1 MTSSGDIRTFVGTQ
15 FYRRWLYICG
25 EKQRVTTRP
34 LAVGLVGAGAIST
47 HHLAGWA
54 ERNDAKVVAICEPE
68 PQRAKERAAQFG
80 IAKTYASLDEMLDAE
95 QLDVIDILT
104 PRETHVAL
112 IEKVEKRGLPVI
124 CQKPLAPTLAEA
136 TDIAERVRDQ
146 TRLMVHENWRF
157 RPYYRRLKQLLTD
170 GVLGRALHIDIAFY
184 RGGLNT
190 TNGVVAPGLAR
201 QPFMATE
208 PRLLVAE
215 SLIHH
220 IDVARWLVG
229 PLKLS
234 ASHLKRTSDLVV
246 GEDSAVLVF
255 TGASGE
261 TVSIRGSMHA
271 AGHDFRADDEFS
283 VAGTKSSARYQNGR
297 LDVSGETTSSE
308 TFDYQACYQG
318 SFSAVIAHFC
328 EQLKSGAPFETAPE
342 DHLQTLALVE
352 EIYARSGIS
361 AG

>member
-1 MTSSGDIRTFVGTQ
+1 MTIPTSR
-15 FYRRWLYICG
+15 
-25 EKQRVTTRP
+25 
-34 LAVGLVGAGAIST
+34 VGLVGAGAIST
-47 HHLAGWA
+47 YHLTGWA
-54 ERNDAKVVAICEPE
+54 ERRDAKVVAICEPD
-68 PQRAKERAAQFG
+68 PRRAEERAAQFEIG
-80 IAKTYASLDEMLDAE
+80 KTYRALDEMLDAE
-95 QLDVIDILT
+95 QLDIVDIVT
-104 PRETHVAL
+104 PRETHVPL
-112 IEKVEKRGLPVI
+112 IEKVAKRGLPVI

-136 TDIAERVRDQ
+136 SGVTERVRGQ

-157 RPYYRRLKQLLTD
+157 RPYYRRLKQLLSD
-170 GVLGRALHIDIAFY
+170 GILGRALHLDIAFY
-184 RGGLNT
+184 RGGLNAT
-190 TNGVVAPGLAR
+190 GGVAAPGLVR

-234 ASHLKRTSDLVV
+234 DAHLKRTSDLVV
-246 GEDSAVLVF
+246 GEDSAVLLF

-271 AGHDFRADDEFS
+271 AGYDYRADDIFS
-283 VAGTKSSARYQNGR
+283 VAGTRSSARYQDGR
-297 LDVSGETTSSE
+297 LDVIGETTSSE
-308 TFDYQACYQG
+308 MFDYQACYQQ

-328 EQLKSGAPFETAPE
+328 EQLKSGGAFETAPE

-352 EIYARSGIS
+352 EIYAR
-361 AG
+361 AQ